1 VERGGWTKFR
11 RGEVKTGIIAVFCSL
26 RHKDDALLALLIALI
41 RAMRPRQWTKNAIVY
56 AGIVFDGQLFVLDSF
71 LHVTVSFVLLCL
83 ISSAIYI
90 INDLVDLDSDRQ
102 HPKKR
107 FRAIASGALP
117 SPAARV
123 EAAVLIVL
131 SIGGALLFSSALA
144 FVLLTYLLLHLLYS
158 WKLKHIVI
166 LDLLTVAAGFVLR
179 VLAGVV
185 VIHVQAFSPWLYACT
200 ALLALFL
207 IIGKRRQELIELG
220 ASAGGIRVTL
230 NSYNLPLLDDML
242 RMVTTSTLIAYL
254 LYTIEAPS
262 VLLAGTKLALVTVPF
277 VLYALWRYLYLIH
290 VKAEGSAPDE
300 VLLRDRPLQIS
311 ILLWGLTFVAIL
323 YFPRI
328 LPL

>member
-1 VERGGWTKFR
+1 M
-11 RGEVKTGIIAVFCSL
+11 
-26 RHKDDALLALLIALI
+26 ALLTSII
-41 RAMRPRQWTKNAIVY
+41 RAMRPRQWTKNGIVY
-56 AGIVFDGQLFVLDSF
+56 AGIVFDGQLFVLASF
-71 LHVTVSFVLLCL
+71 LQVTLSFVLLCL

-90 INDLVDLDSDRQ
+90 INDLVDIESDRQ

-117 SPAARV
+117 IPVARV
-123 EAAVLIVL
+123 AAFVLVIV
-131 SIGGALLFSSALA
+131 SIGGALLFSPFLA
-144 FVLLTYLLLHLLYS
+144 VVLLAYLLLHLLYS
-158 WKLKHIVI
+158 WRLKHMVI
-166 LDLLTVAAGFVLR
+166 LDILSVAAGFVLR
-179 VLAGVV
+179 VLAGIVV
-185 VIHVQAFSPWLYACT
+185 VQVQAFSPWLYACT

-220 ASAGGIRVTL
+220 EAAGGIRVTL
-230 NSYNLPLLDDML
+230 DSYNLPLLDDML

-262 VLLAGTKLALVTVPF
+262 VLLAGTKLALLTVPF

-290 VKAEGSAPDE
+290 VEGEGSAPDE

-323 YFPRI
+323 YLPRI
-328 LPL
+328 LTS